1 MAIHPGPASYSLCTA
16 AICAVLRNPRALTGL
31 IHLLMDDLLGSRNM
45 RTVLSM
51 FVAVGALSATEVL
64 AQAPA
69 SVFQSGR
76 ELRPPS
82 EAGKAS
88 RAARAQAQR
97 PDRRSALDAR
107 AERRAVAPAAF
118 DGSWSVA
125 INTHSGACEP
135 HYRFGVEIING

>member
-1 MAIHPGPASYSLCTA
+1 
-16 AICAVLRNPRALTGL
+16 
-31 IHLLMDDLLGSRNM
+31 M

-51 FVAVGALSATEVL
+51 LVAVGTLAATEAS

-69 SVFQSGR
+69 SVQGGR

-97 PDRRSALDAR
+97 PDRRAALNAR
-107 AERRAVAPAAF
+107 AEQRAVAPAAF
-118 DGSWSVA
+118 NGSWSVA

-135 HYRFGVEIING
+135 HYRFAVQISNGLSSTKGVQRDASPPTAPSR